1 MVVGHSTCK
10 RSAAEYIAE
19 LRAFI
24 EEHGRPPRN
33 SSCLVGADEY
43 RLRNKVQYQMKK
55 GLFSEAETRE
65 LDRLL
70 KGGASAGALQTGDSA
85 SQQAWSAAAATAL
98 QTGAVS
104 EVAAPMT
111 PRDRLPSSLLSA
123 LGATASARARR
134 YRGKRPP
141 PPPAAGETAQGSAAK
156 HRLRGKT
163 APSLQLP
170 DELYYEKQE
179 GAWCGMHAFNNYH
192 LRRCITQDHCRSAA
206 QQVVRGLRGAD
217 HISNHLDLKT
227 GWLSIDVLN
236 MLGDTHLA
244 DNGLGLQVALTAGD
258 TWRQREDAMVNWNN
272 THWTVLQADPFGSRV
287 DAYQQ
292 HRGPGP
298 GARTEAQAR

>member
-1 MVVGHSTCK
+1 MAVGRSTCK
-10 RSAAEYIAE
+10 RSAAEYITE

-33 SSCLVGADEY
+33 SSSLVGTDEY
-43 RLRNKVQYQMKK
+43 RLRSKVQYQMKK
-55 GLFSEAETRE
+55 GVFSEAETRE

-141 PPPAAGETAQGSAAK
+141 PSLAAGEAAQGSAAK
-156 HRLRGKT
+156 HRLRDKT
-163 APSLQLP
+163 APDLQRP
-170 DELYYEKQE
+170 DGLYFQ
-179 GAWCGMHAFNNYH
+179 
-192 LRRCITQDHCRSAA
+192 A
-206 QQVVRGLRGAD
+206 QGVRG
-217 HISNHLDLKT
+217 
-227 GWLSIDVLN
+227 
-236 MLGDTHLA
+236 
-244 DNGLGLQVALTAGD
+244 AGC
-258 TWRQREDAMVNWNN
+258 T
-272 THWTVLQADPFGSRV
+272 P
-287 DAYQQ
+287 
-292 HRGPGP
+292 
-298 GARTEAQAR
+298 